1 MLAKP
6 FSEYISGMHL
16 ISIDEGI
23 SGVYARVIGP
33 NGTVIEP

>member
-6 FSEYISGMHL
+6 FTKRISGMHL

-23 SGVYARVIGP
+23 SGVDARVIGP
-33 NGTVIEP
+33 DGTVIEP